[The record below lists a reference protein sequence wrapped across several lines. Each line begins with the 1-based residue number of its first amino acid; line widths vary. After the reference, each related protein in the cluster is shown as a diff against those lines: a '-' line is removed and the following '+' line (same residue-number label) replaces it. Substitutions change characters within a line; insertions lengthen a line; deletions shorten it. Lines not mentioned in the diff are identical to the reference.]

1 MPHAVAALAHPLSP
15 FFTPELVACRLY
27 LSNTGCAW
35 VDYGDGCSAPPVA
48 GEDLLGKAA
57 LQHARY
63 HLRVDNALSNASQSS
78 DPDNE
83 KNRCCCPRDETDL
96 AMQGALCE
104 WCSGDADP
112 PECDYA
118 CDPDQGRRER
128 QAQCEA
134 SELWLGH
141 QSRDD
146 DGDVLQSQREAQR
159 SPHLDYE
166 QNATSDVE
174 WALLPASG
182 RLSDNPGVDGPWRT
196 CAVVGSSSSLLGHR
210 NGELI
215 DGHDQ
220 VIRINMPVISGFED
234 DVGRRTTVQMF
245 WGDFGQST
253 PRFDEAQAGL
263 PPGERAVAV
272 QAPSTKRDIES
283 HFEALRAG
291 REMPGKQPLYML
303 SGRSYH
309 SALRWLCNAS
319 DGGRVWHN
327 RIPRLRPSTGFYA
340 VAFALDSCSSV
351 SLFGFGDEPPCAPHH
366 YWDPPLLASECNA
379 SPSPAASPW
388 SGSPPSV
395 TSSTCRRSCPRAQ
408 GEPRRGRRRLAE
420 ARRCGGSYGITST
433 GRKGG

>member
-1 MPHAVAALAHPLSP
+1 M
-15 FFTPELVACRLY
+15 
-27 LSNTGCAW
+27 
-35 VDYGDGCSAPPVA
+35 A
-48 GEDLLGKAA
+48 GEVLLGKAA
-57 LQHARY
+57 RRHARY
-63 HLRVDNALSNASQSS
+63 GLRVDNALANASQSS

-146 DGDVLQSQREAQR
+146 DDDVLQSQREAQH
-159 SPHLDYE
+159 SPRLDYE

-182 RLSDNPGVDGPWRT
+182 RLSDNPGIDGLWRT

-215 DGHDQ
+215 DSHDQ

-283 HFEALRAG
+283 HFEALRTAAW
-291 REMPGKQPLYML
+291 
-303 SGRSYH
+303 S
-309 SALRWLCNAS
+309 N
-319 DGGRVWHN
+319 
-327 RIPRLRPSTGFYA
+327 
-340 VAFALDSCSSV
+340 
-351 SLFGFGDEPPCAPHH
+351 
-366 YWDPPLLASECNA
+366 
-379 SPSPAASPW
+379 SPF
-388 SGSPPSV
+388 
-395 TSSTCRRSCPRAQ
+395 
-408 GEPRRGRRRLAE
+408 L
-420 ARRCGGSYGITST
+420 
-433 GRKGG
+433 